1 MKTIILFLAYITL
14 SITFVSCESHEQK
27 ADEAFN
33 SFRDNK
39 NKTIDSVIVYRD
51 TSIIV
56 ISKPDKK
63 LEKVEECVKFKND
76 FEEKVKQNE
85 ITIKK
90 IKAYQDLNPKS
101 FRKIANLEFVNS
113 QLLKQISNYQEEAK
127 KNWLLFEEKLTKE
140 AQDLDI
146 ELKKYKL

>member
-1 MKTIILFLAYITL
+1 MKTVILFLVCISL

-33 SFRDNK
+33 DFRDK
-39 NKTIDSVIVYRD
+39 KTKTIDSVIVYRD
-51 TSIIV
+51 TSKTV
-56 ISKPDKK
+56 ITKPDKK
-63 LEKVEECVKFKND
+63 LEKIEECVKFKND
-76 FEEKVKQNE
+76 LEEKVKLND

-113 QLLKQISNYQEEAK
+113 QLLKQISDYQEEAK

-140 AQDLDI
+140 AKDLDI